1 MNSTAR
7 AIVVAALAMLAA
19 CSGNS
24 SPVGLIDVNRV
35 VANWT
40 VYQNDQQ
47 QLDIEERRIVS
58 SRQSTARKN
67 AQAKAL
73 QQKYAGITND
83 LTRQIRDAATK
94 IAQQRNLKLVV
105 TKEGVG
111 YGGVDI
117 TADVEKS
124 MNITEKPTPSPT

>member
-1 MNSTAR
+1 MINR
-7 AIVVAALAMLAA
+7 AILIAASAALLTA

-35 VANWT
+35 VANWS

-47 QLDIEERRIVS
+47 QLLSEEQRIVS
-58 SRQSTARKN
+58 SKQSAAQKSLQAR
-67 AQAKAL
+67 AL
-73 QQKYAGITND
+73 QKKYAGITND
-83 LTRQIRDAATK
+83 LTNQIRRAAAAV
-94 IAQQRNLKLVV
+94 AQERNLKLVV

-117 TADVEKS
+117 TPDVEKS
-124 MNITEKPTPSPT
+124 MNITEKATPSPT